1 VRRDLKASG
10 GGVDPKAVA
19 PHARPPREGGTLGE
33 TTEIFVRDSFERSFE
48 AGESIF
54 EEGDDGGTIYIVQ
67 SGEVELTRTGGV
79 ERRTVARLGPGE
91 FFGEMSVVL
100 GEPRTASAVAVKS
113 ARLLALDGEILEA
126 MCVERPE
133 IAIRIIS
140 RLSSRLKE
148 SERRLAA
155 LGVDDLLRPVVRA
168 LVRRAK
174 QDPEHGVRIDTSLRG
189 LAEEAGLSMLEA
201 HRALHQLLDRK
212 LVRLVDDVL
221 VATDVESLSASL
233 EVAA

>member
-1 VRRDLKASG
+1 MRGAVRAG
-10 GGVDPKAVA
+10 AVED
-19 PHARPPREGGTLGE
+19 RTLAE
-33 TTEIFVRDSFERSFE
+33 NTEVFVRDSFERTFDV
-48 AGESIF
+48 GETIF
-54 EEGDDGGTIYIVQ
+54 EESD
-67 SGEVELTRTGGV
+67 SGETFFIIHSGEIELSRMSSAG
-79 ERRTVARLGPGE
+79 RRTVARLGPGE

-100 GEPRTASAVAVKS
+100 GEPRTSRAAAVKPS
-113 ARLLALDGEILEA
+113 RLLALDGETLEA
-126 MCVERPE
+126 MCVEQPE

-168 LVRRAK
+168 LVRGAEK
-174 QDPEHGVRIDTSLRG
+174 DPEHGIRIETTLRG
-189 LAEEAGLSMLEA
+189 LSDDAGLSMLET

-212 LVRLVDDVL
+212 LLRLVDDVL
-221 VATDVESLSASL
+221 VASDVESLSASL

>member
-1 VRRDLKASG
+1 
-10 GGVDPKAVA
+10 
-19 PHARPPREGGTLGE
+19 
-33 TTEIFVRDSFERSFE
+33 VRDCFERSYD
-48 AGESIF
+48 AGATIF
-54 EEGDDGGTIYIVQ
+54 DEGEKGDMFFIVQ
-67 SGEVELTRTGGV
+67 AGEVELTRSSDAG
-79 ERRTVARLGPGE
+79 RRTVARLGPGE

-100 GEPRTASAVAVKS
+100 GEPRNASAVAVKP
-113 ARLLALDGEILEA
+113 ARLLALDGETLEE
-126 MCVERPE
+126 MCVDRPE

-155 LGVDDLLRPVVRA
+155 VGVDDLLRPVVRA
-168 LVRRAK
+168 LVRGAR
-174 QDPEHGVRIDTSLRG
+174 QDPEHGVRIETSLRG

>member
-1 VRRDLKASG
+1 V
-10 GGVDPKAVA
+10 
-19 PHARPPREGGTLGE
+19 EGGTLGQN
-33 TTEIFVRDSFERSFE
+33 TDIFVRESYEQSFE
-48 AGESIF
+48 AGETIF
-54 EEGDDGGTIYIVQ
+54 EEGDSGDTIYVIH
-67 SGEVELTRTGGV
+67 SGEVELSRVGGV
-79 ERRTVARLGPGE
+79 GRRTVARLGPGD

-100 GEPRTASAVAVKS
+100 GEPRAARAAAVKS
-113 ARLLALDGEILEA
+113 ARLLMLDGEILEA

-140 RLSSRLKE
+140 RLSGRLKE

-155 LGVDDLLRPVVRA
+155 LGVDDLLRPIVRA
-168 LVRRAK
+168 LVRGAQ
-174 QDPEHGVRIDTSLRG
+174 QDPEHGVRIETSLRG

-221 VATDVESLSASL
+221 VAADVESLSASL